1 MIEGAP
7 GRSSGTSGSSG
18 HTLPVWVAAA
28 AAAAVRQLRGEPF
41 QPEETLEL
49 LRPAGRERLP
59 VEQAAQLGNG
69 EALAISR
76 CDPGPGLDLTRGL
89 AVWVRAR
96 WGAHHSDAGG
106 PIRLQAGAGV
116 GRQSQDGSICISAY
130 ARELLQANLLPLLPP
145 DRGVD
150 LEITLPEGQAL
161 AQRTSLTAFG
171 VVDGLALI
179 GTGARVQASASPD
192 RLGQALDE
200 LQRRAA
206 SPGGCRELVLVVGE
220 NGLDLAP
227 QFGLVPDLL
236 LKAGNWIGPLLA
248 AAAEGGVERL
258 LLWGYHG
265 KLLKLAGGI
274 FHTHHH
280 LADGRAEV
288 LTALAALEGLEHRAL
303 ERLFSAPTVDAA
315 LRDLAGTDPP
325 LERRLRRRIVAAIE
339 ARSTAYIQRC
349 TGRRLE
355 PGVALFDRSRR
366 LWAVGP
372 QGAAWFP
379 GVDP

>member
-1 MIEGAP
+1 MTDGDQA
-7 GRSSGTSGSSG
+7 GSSG
-18 HTLPVWVAAA
+18 HTLPVWVTAAA
-28 AAAAVRQLRGEPF
+28 VAAVRQLRGEPF

-49 LRPAGRERLP
+49 LRPAGRGRLP
-59 VEQAAQLGNG
+59 VEQAALLGNG
-69 EALAISR
+69 DALAISR

-89 AVWVRAR
+89 AVWVRAG
-96 WGAHHSDAGG
+96 WGARNGDAGG
-106 PIRLQAGAGV
+106 PIRLRAGAGV
-116 GRQSQDGSICISAY
+116 GRQATDGAICISAF
-130 ARELLQANLLPLLPP
+130 ARELLAANLLPLLPP
-145 DRGVD
+145 DRGVT
-150 LEITLPEGQAL
+150 LEVTLPEGQAL
-161 AQRTSLTAFG
+161 AQRTSLAAFG

-192 RLGQALDE
+192 RLGQALEE
-200 LQRRAA
+200 LQQRAA
-206 SPGGCRELVLVVGE
+206 APGGCRELVLVVGE

-227 QFGLVPDLL
+227 QVGLAPGLL
-236 LKAGNWIGPLLA
+236 LKTGNWIGPLLA
-248 AAAEGGVERL
+248 AAAEAGVERL

-288 LTALAALEGLEHRAL
+288 LTALAALEGLEQRAL
-303 ERLFSAPTVDAA
+303 ERLFAAPTVDAA
-315 LRDLAGTDPP
+315 LRDLASSDPV
-325 LERRLRRRIVAAIE
+325 LEGRLRRRIVGAIE
-339 ARSTAYIQRC
+339 ARSAAYIQRC

-372 QGAAWFP
+372 RGASWLPEVAP
-379 GVDP
+379 

>member
-1 MIEGAP
+1 MTDGDL
-7 GRSSGTSGSSG
+7 GGSSG
-18 HTLPVWVAAA
+18 HTLPVWVT
-28 AAAAVRQLRGEPF
+28 AAAVAALRQLRGEPF
-41 QPEETLEL
+41 QSEETLEL
-49 LRPAGRERLP
+49 LRPSGRRPLP
-59 VEQAAQLGNG
+59 VEQAAPLGNG

-89 AVWVRAR
+89 AVWVRAS
-96 WGAHHSDAGG
+96 WGPLHSAGGG

-116 GRQSQDGSICISAY
+116 GRRAQDGEICISAY
-130 ARELLQANLLPLLPP
+130 ARELLEANLLPLLPA
-145 DRGVD
+145 DRGID
-150 LEITLPEGQAL
+150 LEVTLPDGQAL
-161 AQRTSLTAFG
+161 AQRTSLAAFG

-192 RLGQALDE
+192 RLGLALDE

-206 SPGGCRELVLVVGE
+206 APGGCRELVLVVGE

-227 QFGLVPDLL
+227 TFGLATGHL

-248 AAAEGGVERL
+248 AAAEAGVERL

-280 LADGRAEV
+280 LADCRAEV
-288 LTALAALEGLEHRAL
+288 LTALAALEGLQNGAL
-303 ERLFSAPTVDAA
+303 ERLFSAPTVDEA
-315 LRDLAGTDPP
+315 LRDLSVADPA
-325 LERRLRRRIVAAIE
+325 LEGRLRQRIVAAIE
-339 ARSTAYIQRC
+339 ARSAAYIQRC
-349 TGRRLE
+349 TGRRLD

-372 QGAAWFP
+372 QGVTWFP

>member
-1 MIEGAP
+1 MTDGDP
-7 GRSSGTSGSSG
+7 DGSSG
-18 HTLPVWVAAA
+18 HTLPVWVTV
-28 AAAAVRQLRGEPF
+28 AAVAALRQLRGEPF

-49 LRPAGRERLP
+49 LRPAGRRRLP
-59 VEQAAQLGNG
+59 VEQAARLGNG

-89 AVWVRAR
+89 AVWVRAC
-96 WGAHHSDAGG
+96 WGPRPSDAGG

-116 GRQSQDGSICISAY
+116 GRQTQDGAICISAY
-130 ARELLQANLLPLLPP
+130 ARELLEANLLPLLPP
-145 DRGVD
+145 DRG
-150 LEITLPEGQAL
+150 LELEVTLPDGQDL
-161 AQRTSLTAFG
+161 AQRTSLAAFG

-200 LQRRAA
+200 LRQRAA
-206 SPGGCRELVLVVGE
+206 APGGCRELVLVVGE

-227 QFGLVPDLL
+227 QFGLAPDLL
-236 LKAGNWIGPLLA
+236 LKTGNWIGPLLA
-248 AAAEGGVERL
+248 AAAEARVERL

-288 LTALAALEGLEHRAL
+288 LTALAALEGLPPGAL
-303 ERLFSAPTVDAA
+303 ATLFASPTVDAA
-315 LRDLAGTDPP
+315 LRGLAATDPA
-325 LERRLRRRIVAAIE
+325 LEQRLRRRIVTTIE
-339 ARSTAYIQRC
+339 ARSAAYIERCSGQRL
-349 TGRRLE
+349 T
-355 PGVALFDRSRR
+355 PGVALFDRSRQ

-372 QGAAWFP
+372 NGAAWFP
-379 GVDP
+379 GVAP